1 MVAPSHMAL
10 FPAMSLSLP
19 PEIAEEGAA
28 TVTVLLHVL
37 VHPYLLSST
46 EKVPPASTVMQLVVS
61 PVLHK

>member
-1 MVAPSHMAL
+1 MVL
-10 FPAMSLSLP
+10 FPAMLVP

-37 VHPYLLSST
+37 VHPNLIRST
-46 EKVPPASTVMQLVVS
+46 EKVPAASTVMQLVVS